1 MVGVNPE
8 PSIGTPPDIRR
19 PHLPISVGRLAG
31 IAGKRWVGTAGIK
44 GINTVEADNMTLLD
58 DEAHKAETIA
68 GDTLRHEETSREAR
82 LATLLRCKTK
92 LGNPKTRFV
101 AIGTT
106 PVSPMLR
113 DAILGLHRDD
123 PLRRAYLRGWWTK
136 SAKPLASGV
145 SFSQINFR
153 TSFRSPSVARR

>member
-1 MVGVNPE
+1 
-8 PSIGTPPDIRR
+8 
-19 PHLPISVGRLAG
+19 
-31 IAGKRWVGTAGIK
+31 
-44 GINTVEADNMTLLD
+44 MTLLD

-123 PLRRAYLRGWWTK
+123 PLRCAYLRGWWTK

-145 SFSQINFR
+145 EFFPNQFPDVISIVIRCKAMRSTWR
-153 TSFRSPSVARR
+153 ETSWS